1 MPGKLPGTEFLKGW
15 GMTKNRI
22 LVVDDNKNVLEG
34 LNLLLGEKYDTF
46 LAFDGESALEIIRS
60 KDIDLVITDMV
71 MPGISGLELL
81 EKIKALKPDITVVIL
96 TGHGTIELAV
106 EAIKKG
112 AADLIE
118 KPFQVDKILVDVENL
133 MRMRQLERKN
143 RVLQRKLVL
152 EEKKLQF
159 VAENDNMKKVMKRVK
174 ALRKNDANVLIAGES
189 GVGKELL
196 ARIVHKYSSR
206 REYPFVK
213 VNCGLITAATF
224 HEILCGREGETLEKP
239 GLFAIAEGGTIFFDH
254 IEKMDTKSQSMLA
267 EILRNGKYPL
277 PSGNV
282 YSRLSARVIS
292 SSRDTISELVDRK
305 KFNEELF
312 YLVNIMD
319 FVLPPLRKRRDDI
332 MPIAEYFLERFS
344 KDTNK
349 RFKGYTIE
357 VANIFNRYDWPG
369 NVRELENVVER
380 AVFSANRIN
389 VGAKFLPVG
398 MKFNKRSPEIVLKLF
413 TEKME
418 EAEEALI
425 RHTLDKYRGN
435 IMKASKAMGITRATL
450 YNKIKRYKLDK

>member
-1 MPGKLPGTEFLKGW
+1 MEGW

-46 LAFDGESALEIIRS
+46 LAFDGESALEIIRN
-60 KDIDLVITDMV
+60 KEIDLVITDMV
-71 MPGISGLELL
+71 MPGMNGIELL
-81 EKIKALKPDITVVIL
+81 ENIKEIKPDITVVIL

-118 KPFQVDKILVDVENL
+118 KPFQVDKILIDVENL
-133 MRMRQLERKN
+133 LKMRELERKN
-143 RVLQRKLVL
+143 RILRRKLVL
-152 EEKKLQF
+152 QEQGLRF
-159 VAENDNMKKVMKRVK
+159 ISENENMKKVMKRVK
-174 ALRKNDANVLIAGES
+174 ALRENDANVLISGEP
-189 GVGKELL
+189 GVGKERL
-196 ARIVHKYSSR
+196 ARMIHKYSSR
-206 REYPFVK
+206 RDYPFVK

-224 HEILCGREGETLEKP
+224 NEVLCGKKGDPPDRP
-239 GLFAIAEGGTIFFDH
+239 GLFALAEGGIIFFDH
-254 IEKMDTKSQSMLA
+254 IEKLDSRSQSMLA
-267 EILRNGKYPL
+267 EILRTAQCPTAAG
-277 PSGNV
+277 
-282 YSRLSARVIS
+282 SAHQQLDVRVIS
-292 SSRDTISELVDRK
+292 SSRNNIGELVDRK

-319 FVLPPLRKRRDDI
+319 FTLPPLRKRREDI
-332 MPIAEYFLERFS
+332 IPLAEYFLEYFS
-344 KDTNK
+344 KESGK
-349 RFKGYTIE
+349 KFKGFTIE
-357 VANIFNRYDWPG
+357 VKKIFNRYDWPG

-380 AVFSANRIN
+380 AVFTANRVNI
-389 VGAKFLPVG
+389 GAKFLPVG

-425 RHTLDKYRGN
+425 RHTLDKYHGN

-450 YNKIKRYKLDK
+450 YNKIKRYRLDK

>member
-1 MPGKLPGTEFLKGW
+1 MPGGSPGTEFLKGW

-81 EKIKALKPDITVVIL
+81 EKIKTLKPDITVVIL

-174 ALRKNDANVLIAGES
+174 ALRKNDAN
-189 GVGKELL
+189 
-196 ARIVHKYSSR
+196 
-206 REYPFVK
+206 
-213 VNCGLITAATF
+213 
-224 HEILCGREGETLEKP
+224 EIGR
-239 GLFAIAEGGTIFFDH
+239 AH
-254 IEKMDTKSQSMLA
+254 
-267 EILRNGKYPL
+267 
-277 PSGNV
+277 V
-282 YSRLSARVIS
+282 
-292 SSRDTISELVDRK
+292 
-305 KFNEELF
+305 
-312 YLVNIMD
+312 
-319 FVLPPLRKRRDDI
+319 
-332 MPIAEYFLERFS
+332 
-344 KDTNK
+344 
-349 RFKGYTIE
+349 
-357 VANIFNRYDWPG
+357 
-369 NVRELENVVER
+369 
-380 AVFSANRIN
+380 
-389 VGAKFLPVG
+389 
-398 MKFNKRSPEIVLKLF
+398 
-413 TEKME
+413 
-418 EAEEALI
+418 
-425 RHTLDKYRGN
+425 
-435 IMKASKAMGITRATL
+435 
-450 YNKIKRYKLDK
+450 

>member
-1 MPGKLPGTEFLKGW
+1 
-15 GMTKNRI
+15 MTKNRI

-46 LAFDGESALEIIRS
+46 LAFDGESALEIIRN

-71 MPGISGLELL
+71 MPGINGLELL
-81 EKIKALKPDITVVIL
+81 EKIKELKPDITVVIL

-118 KPFQVDKILVDVENL
+118 KPFQVDKILIDVENL
-133 MRMRQLERKN
+133 LKMRQLERKN
-143 RVLQRKLVL
+143 RVFQRKLVL
-152 EEKKLQF
+152 EERKLKF
-159 VAENDNMKKVMKRVK
+159 VAENEGMKKVIKRVK
-174 ALRKNDANVLIAGES
+174 ALRQNDANVLITGEP
-189 GVGKELL
+189 GTGKELL
-196 ARIVHKYSSR
+196 ARIIHKYSTR

-224 HEILCGREGETLEKP
+224 HEILCGRKGEFLEKP
-239 GLFAIAEGGTIFFDH
+239 GFFTMAAGGTIFFDH
-254 IEKMDTKSQSMLA
+254 IEKMDENSQSMLV
-267 EILRNGKYPL
+267 EILKNGEYPL
-277 PSGNV
+277 PVGNATE
-282 YSRLSARVIS
+282 RMDARVIS
-292 SSRDTISELVDRK
+292 SSREIISELVDRR

-319 FVLPPLRKRRDDI
+319 FKLPPLRKRREDI
-332 MPIAEYFLERFS
+332 MPIAEHFLEKFS
-344 KDTNK
+344 KETNK
-349 RFKGYTIE
+349 HFKGFTVE
-357 VANIFNRYDWPG
+357 VAHIFNSYDWPG

-389 VGAKFLPVG
+389 IGAKFLPVG
-398 MKFNKRSPEIVLKLF
+398 MKYNKRSPEIVLKLF

-425 RHTLDKYRGN
+425 RFTLEKYRGN

>member
-1 MPGKLPGTEFLKGW
+1 
-15 GMTKNRI
+15 MTKNRI

-46 LAFDGESALEIIRS
+46 LAFDGESALEIIRN

-81 EKIKALKPDITVVIL
+81 EKIKSLKPEITVVIL

-118 KPFQVDKILVDVENL
+118 KPFQVDKILIDVGNL
-133 MRMRQLERKN
+133 MKMRHLERKN
-143 RVLQRKLVL
+143 RVLQRKLIL
-152 EEKKLQF
+152 EERNLHF
-159 VAENDNMKKVMKRVK
+159 IAESDNMKKVMKRVK
-174 ALRKNDANVLIAGES
+174 ALRKNDANVLISGES

-196 ARIVHKYSSR
+196 ARIIHKYSSR
-206 REYPFVK
+206 REYPLVK

-224 HEILCGREGETLEKP
+224 NEILCGQENESETKP
-239 GLFAIAEGGTIFFDH
+239 GMLAMADGGTIFFDH
-254 IEKMDTKSQSMLA
+254 IEKMDSQSQSMLA
-267 EILRNGKYPL
+267 EILRNRQYLCP
-277 PSGNV
+277 PGNS
-282 YSRLSARVIS
+282 YSNVNARVIS

-312 YLVNIMD
+312 YLINIMD
-319 FVLPPLRKRRDDI
+319 FTLPPLRKRREDI
-332 MPIAEYFLERFS
+332 MPIAEYFLEGFS
-344 KDTNK
+344 KETNK
-349 RFKGYTIE
+349 RFKGFTME
-357 VANIFNRYDWPG
+357 VKNIFSRYDWPG

-425 RHTLDKYRGN
+425 RHSLEKYRGN

>member
-1 MPGKLPGTEFLKGW
+1 VPGKLPGTEFLKGW

-46 LAFDGESALEIIRS
+46 LAFDGESALEIIRN

-71 MPGISGLELL
+71 MPGINGLELL
-81 EKIKALKPDITVVIL
+81 EKIKSLKPEITVVIL

-118 KPFQVDKILVDVENL
+118 KPFQVDKILIDVGNL
-133 MRMRQLERKN
+133 MRMRHLERKN
-143 RVLQRKLVL
+143 RVLQRKLIL
-152 EEKKLQF
+152 EERNLHF
-159 VAENDNMKKVMKRVK
+159 IAESDNMKKVMKRVK
-174 ALRKNDANVLIAGES
+174 ALRKNDANVLISGES

-196 ARIVHKYSSR
+196 ARIIHKYSSR

-224 HEILCGREGETLEKP
+224 HEILCGRDGETLEKP
-239 GLFAIAEGGTIFFDH
+239 GMFAIAEGGTIFFDH
-254 IEKMDTKSQSMLA
+254 IEKMDSQSQSMLA
-267 EILRNGKYPL
+267 EILRNRQYLCPT
-277 PSGNV
+277 GNS
-282 YSRLSARVIS
+282 YSNLSARVIS

-305 KFNEELF
+305 KFDEELF
-312 YLVNIMD
+312 YLINIMD
-319 FVLPPLRKRRDDI
+319 FTLPPLRNRREDI

-344 KDTNK
+344 KETNK
-349 RFKGYTIE
+349 RFKGFTME
-357 VANIFNRYDWPG
+357 VKNIFSRYDWPG

-413 TEKME
+413 SEKME

-425 RHTLDKYRGN
+425 RHTLEKYRGN

>member
-46 LAFDGESALEIIRS
+46 LAFDGESALEIIRN

-71 MPGISGLELL
+71 MPGINGLELL
-81 EKIKALKPDITVVIL
+81 EKIKSLKPEITVVIL

-118 KPFQVDKILVDVENL
+118 KPFQVDKILIDVGNL
-133 MRMRQLERKN
+133 MRMRHLERKN
-143 RVLQRKLVL
+143 RVLQRKLIL
-152 EEKKLQF
+152 EERNLHF
-159 VAENDNMKKVMKRVK
+159 IAESDNMKKVMKRVK
-174 ALRKNDANVLIAGES
+174 ALRKNDANVLISGES

-196 ARIVHKYSSR
+196 ARIIHKYSSR

-224 HEILCGREGETLEKP
+224 HEILCGRDGETLEKP
-239 GLFAIAEGGTIFFDH
+239 GMFAIAEGGTIFFDH
-254 IEKMDTKSQSMLA
+254 IEKMDSQSQSMLA
-267 EILRNGKYPL
+267 EILRNRQYLCPT
-277 PSGNV
+277 GNS
-282 YSRLSARVIS
+282 YSNLSARVIS

-305 KFNEELF
+305 KFDEELF
-312 YLVNIMD
+312 YLINIMD
-319 FVLPPLRKRRDDI
+319 FTLPPLRNRREDI

-344 KDTNK
+344 KETNK
-349 RFKGYTIE
+349 RFKGFTME
-357 VANIFNRYDWPG
+357 VKNIFSRYDWPG

-413 TEKME
+413 SEKME

-425 RHTLDKYRGN
+425 RHTLEKYRGN